1 MGFVLGKAC
10 EPFTFGMVSEV
21 KHLSLFRCLVKL
33 GMSLAWSRAQRKKK
47 KGKETNVKITG
58 GEKKSYNSPLIHNL
72 YAVKL
77 FSFFLQWPN
86 LALNQLNKINLP
98 VFHWPLD
105 TKKPPQTSND

>member
-21 KHLSLFRCLVKL
+21 KHLSLFRSLVNL

-77 FSFFLQWPN
+77 FLLLFTM
-86 LALNQLNKINLP
+86 A
-98 VFHWPLD
+98 
-105 TKKPPQTSND
+105 

>member
-47 KGKETNVKITG
+47 KGKETNVKIIG

-72 YAVKL
+72 EVVKL
-77 FSFFLQWPN
+77 FFPSFTM
-86 LALNQLNKINLP
+86 A
-98 VFHWPLD
+98 
-105 TKKPPQTSND
+105 